1 MVPNMNILIQETGA
15 EILKIIRAPEYLF
28 PTLLLPSIFYM
39 VFGIMLRQNINGSAY
54 LLATY
59 GVFAV
64 MGPTIF
70 GFGSGVANERERGW
84 LDLKRALPVPA
95 YSYICAKLVTTI
107 LVCCFALMP
116 IYLIAGFFGEVTLNR
131 HDWFALFGVHIS
143 TVIPFTLIGL
153 SLGFSLSSS
162 GATAFSNIIFLSLAL
177 LGGLWFPV
185 FMFPE
190 FMQTL
195 ANFMPSF
202 HMAELALS
210 IVESPTAEFSTHQTN
225 SRSIAYHL
233 GASISMTTIFL
244 VLTFWAWLRQRTH

>member
-15 EILKIIRAPEYLF
+15 EILKIIRAPEY
-28 PTLLLPSIFYM
+28 
-39 VFGIMLRQNINGSAY
+39 
-54 LLATY
+54 LATY

-131 HDWFALFGVHIS
+131 HDWFA
-143 TVIPFTLIGL
+143 
-153 SLGFSLSSS
+153 
-162 GATAFSNIIFLSLAL
+162 A
-177 LGGLWFPV
+177 
-185 FMFPE
+185 
-190 FMQTL
+190 
-195 ANFMPSF
+195 
-202 HMAELALS
+202 
-210 IVESPTAEFSTHQTN
+210 
-225 SRSIAYHL
+225 
-233 GASISMTTIFL
+233 
-244 VLTFWAWLRQRTH
+244 